1 VVAVGPQRHPV
12 LVIKVQAV
20 FGANKNPEA
29 HPKHKFETFAFVA
42 TVELIW
48 AEAVDEQAAQFVLA
62 VVHDTV

>member
-1 VVAVGPQRHPV
+1 V